1 VTPARK
7 ISSSSSSVE
16 YTKKKKKTTTHQCS
30 QSSTRLVSSRDRV
43 RRATMSEDG
52 HRAAFVVAGVA
63 FGVSAF
69 AASLVALRAASMMTA
84 RRDPLSTTT
93 TSSVDADG
101 GERRA
106 ALVLIAHPDDESYFF
121 GPTVQALKRAN
132 VETHLVCLSDGGGGG
147 DGETR
152 KKELL
157 RVKEFFGL
165 EGMCIVE
172 TDDLQDGMDREW
184 PAKTV
189 MAVLDAY
196 TEGAPVAF
204 DYVVTFDAG
213 GVSGHVNHVGT
224 HEGARQWIEE
234 RKQSVV
240 KASEAGKC
248 PQVWVLETTNV
259 ARKFSSA
266 VDWFA
271 SYIECMMDSRRVF
284 VPSPSPLEVLRA
296 VRLHK
301 SQFVWYRKLF
311 VAFSRYTYMN
321 TLRRID

>member
-1 VTPARK
+1 MRC
-7 ISSSSSSVE
+7 IE
-16 YTKKKKKTTTHQCS
+16 
-30 QSSTRLVSSRDRV
+30 SRDTTARDDDA
-43 RRATMSEDG
+43 RLGSDMSEDG
-52 HRAAFVVAGVA
+52 ARAATTVIAGVVFA
-63 FGVSAF
+63 VSAF
-69 AASLVALRAASMMTA
+69 AASLAALRAVSTT
-84 RRDPLSTTT
+84 RDPFSSS
-93 TSSVDADG
+93 TSSSVKTEDG
-101 GERRA
+101 GRRA

-121 GPTVQALKRAN
+121 APTVQALKRAN
-132 VETHLVCLSDGGGGG
+132 VETHLVCLSDGGEGG

-165 EGMCIVE
+165 EGMCVVE
-172 TDDLQDGMDREW
+172 TDDLRDGMDREW

-196 TEGAPVAF
+196 TEGAPATF

-213 GVSGHVNHVGT
+213 GVSGHANHVGT
-224 HEGARQWIEE
+224 HRGARQWIEE
-234 RKQSVV
+234 RKNSVV
-240 KASEAGKC
+240 KASDAGKC
-248 PQVWVLETTNV
+248 PQVWVLETTNI
-259 ARKFSSA
+259 ARKFSGA

-271 SYIECMMDSRRVF
+271 SYVECSMDSRRVF

>member
-1 VTPARK
+1 
-7 ISSSSSSVE
+7 
-16 YTKKKKKTTTHQCS
+16 
-30 QSSTRLVSSRDRV
+30 
-43 RRATMSEDG
+43 MSEDG
-52 HRAAFVVAGVA
+52 HRAAVVVAGVA
-63 FGVSAF
+63 FSVSAVV
-69 AASLVALRAASMMTA
+69 ASLVALRAASMMTA
-84 RRDPLSTTT
+84 RRDPLSS
-93 TSSVDADG
+93 SSVDDADDTG
-101 GERRA
+101 SRRA

-172 TDDLQDGMDREW
+172 TDDLRDGMDREW

-259 ARKFSSA
+259 ARKFSGA

-271 SYIECMMDSRRVF
+271 SYVECMMDSRRVF

-311 VAFSRYTYMN
+311 VTFSRYTYMN

>member
-1 VTPARK
+1 
-7 ISSSSSSVE
+7 
-16 YTKKKKKTTTHQCS
+16 
-30 QSSTRLVSSRDRV
+30 
-43 RRATMSEDG
+43 M
-52 HRAAFVVAGVA
+52 
-63 FGVSAF
+63 
-69 AASLVALRAASMMTA
+69 
-84 RRDPLSTTT
+84 
-93 TSSVDADG
+93 
-101 GERRA
+101 
-106 ALVLIAHPDDESYFF
+106 
-121 GPTVQALKRAN
+121 
-132 VETHLVCLSDGGGGG
+132 CLSDGGEGG

-165 EGMCIVE
+165 EGMCVVE
-172 TDDLQDGMDREW
+172 TDDLRDGMDREW

-196 TEGAPVAF
+196 TEGAPATF

-213 GVSGHVNHVGT
+213 GVSGHANHIGT
-224 HEGARQWIEE
+224 HRGARQWIEE
-234 RKQSVV
+234 RKSSVV
-240 KASEAGKC
+240 KASDAGKC
-248 PQVWVLETTNV
+248 PQVWVLETTNI
-259 ARKFSSA
+259 ARKFSGA

-271 SYIECMMDSRRVF
+271 SYVECLMDSRRVF